1 MDFTS
6 ENWEQLGQGQG
17 DLFWDTAL
25 DNYWN
30 LFLLNPPGPNLT
42 FHPDGGEKLEALVKE
57 SPESTDT
64 AREGQGQLGS
74 HSFSVVR
81 QHIINQQF
89 SILIS
94 SA

>member
-64 AREGQGQLGS
+64 GT
-74 HSFSVVR
+74 
-81 QHIINQQF
+81 IIDP
-89 SILIS
+89 ILQMRKLRYTR
-94 SA
+94 AK